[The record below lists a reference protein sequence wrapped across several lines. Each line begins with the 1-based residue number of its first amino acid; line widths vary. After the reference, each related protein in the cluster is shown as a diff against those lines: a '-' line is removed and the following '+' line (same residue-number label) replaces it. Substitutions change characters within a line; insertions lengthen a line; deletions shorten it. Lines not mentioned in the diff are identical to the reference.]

1 MAFHVTG
8 SPTLPFFI
16 LVYLAITWYMLPG
29 EREERVSIRVLLCV
43 LKKNPPLACGFW
55 QAVTKMNKL

>member
-29 EREERVSIRVLLCV
+29 ERGTRVNQGTVVCVEKESSTGLWVLAGSYQ
-43 LKKNPPLACGFW
+43 NE
-55 QAVTKMNKL
+55 